1 MDKTGLELQQLKGK
15 LGQVAHIDVWL
26 CSNSGSKSLFF
37 QKSRTWSVSAIL
49 IRLVDPKIGKAMHLK
64 RRNQK
69 KIQYNK
75 IQKKL
80 YFERGVRDDPYGPF
94 IKIFKKAN
102 MKIQHYKGC
111 AWNQDYDLMIWIQQV
126 CKIQL

>member
-1 MDKTGLELQQLKGK
+1 
-15 LGQVAHIDVWL
+15 
-26 CSNSGSKSLFF
+26 
-37 QKSRTWSVSAIL
+37 
-49 IRLVDPKIGKAMHLK
+49 MHLK

-94 IKIFKKAN
+94 IKIIKKAN
-102 MKIQHYKGC
+102 MKIHYKGC
-111 AWNQDYDLMIWIQQV
+111 A
-126 CKIQL
+126 